1 MTNEEFANSPAISGI
16 LTKDESLAVMM
27 NISCRDKWPMPSQL
41 SSSRQ
46 QRAPYNLNSSSVDNR
61 SSVLRRYTIGIIFNS
76 VKSSNWIPIIIHSLE
91 ATPVP
96 FDDRMYCFKWVEG
109 ETEVDTPV
117 VNCAVTFTVDR
128 NICIQGIVISS
139 QTRWTLDVLDIWLH
153 NLNLFSPQTEVIT
166 EIRLVTTQ
174 ATRRFFIAIY
184 WIEKIVAWHIFDL
197 WRSFTEK
204 RHNRCL
210 LQSPRLRSAE

>member
-27 NISCRDKWPMPSQL
+27 NIGSRDKWPMPSQL

-76 VKSSNWIPIIIHSLE
+76 VQTSNLIPIIIHSLE

-96 FDDRMYCFKWVEG
+96 SLGRIYCYRRVEG
-109 ETEVDTPV
+109 ETQVHNTGILD
-117 VNCAVTFTVDR
+117 CAVTLTVDR

-139 QTRWTLDVLDIWLH
+139 QTR
-153 NLNLFSPQTEVIT
+153 
-166 EIRLVTTQ
+166 
-174 ATRRFFIAIY
+174 
-184 WIEKIVAWHIFDL
+184 
-197 WRSFTEK
+197 
-204 RHNRCL
+204 
-210 LQSPRLRSAE
+210 